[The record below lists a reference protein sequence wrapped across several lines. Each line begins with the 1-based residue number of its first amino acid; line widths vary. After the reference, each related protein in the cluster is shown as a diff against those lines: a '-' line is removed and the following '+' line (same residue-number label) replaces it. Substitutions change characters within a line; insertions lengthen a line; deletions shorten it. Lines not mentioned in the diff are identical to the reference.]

1 FGVES
6 GNNAHL
12 DLMKKRATA
21 EQAREAVRLCRG
33 HDIRSHAFFA
43 FGFPWDTEESIRELI
58 NFAADLDPD
67 FFDFNVAFPLPGTEL
82 DRLVTEKGLVIKER
96 LRNGGYAVGAVATE
110 TLSAEELEAWR
121 RRALWRMYLR
131 PHYIFRT
138 FKNAGSPAIMLN
150 YLRAAAGRACNL
162 AFPSRGKEVETA
174 RAAGT

>member
-1 FGVES
+1 
-6 GNNAHL
+6 
-12 DLMKKRATA
+12 MP
-21 EQAREAVRLCRG
+21 G

-43 FGFPWDTEESIRELI
+43 FGFLSDTEESIRELI

-67 FFDFNVAFPLPGTEL
+67 FFDFNVAFPAGYGTGPSGYG
-82 DRLVTEKGLVIKER
+82 KGLVIKER